1 MKPNVGD
8 QAPDFTAPVA
18 GEGYDESNR
27 ITLSALRGS
36 RVVLVFYPKD
46 QTPGCTTQACALRDG
61 WKELPDDV
69 KVFGVSIDDVKS
81 HLKFIEKQSLP
92 YPLIADTDKAIVE
105 SYGVWVEKSMYGKK
119 YMGTERSTFVID
131 QEGKISSV
139 LEKVAPKKHLE
150 LLLAALA

>member
-1 MKPNVGD
+1 MKPKIGE
-8 QAPDFTAPVA
+8 QAPDFTAPVG
-18 GEGYDESNR
+18 GEGYDESST

-46 QTPGCTTQACALRDG
+46 QTPGCTTQACALRDE

-81 HLKFIEKQSLP
+81 HLKFIDKEKLP

-119 YMGTERSTFVID
+119 YMGTERSTFVV
-131 QEGKISSV
+131 GKDGAIESV
-139 LEKVAPKKHLE
+139 LAKVAPKKHLD
-150 LLLAALA
+150 LLLEALA